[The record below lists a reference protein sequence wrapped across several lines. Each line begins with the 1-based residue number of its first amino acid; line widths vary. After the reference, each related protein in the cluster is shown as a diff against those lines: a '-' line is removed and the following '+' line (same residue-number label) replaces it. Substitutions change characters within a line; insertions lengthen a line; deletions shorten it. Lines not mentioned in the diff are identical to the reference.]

1 MILRN
6 YLQYDFSS
14 KMLKL
19 LSKPQLLE
27 QAGKTTVEQC
37 LIIIVLSL
45 AMVSA
50 VSQPVACVIWKY
62 SSFPLTLQL
71 CNKPKMAIYGR

>member
-37 LIIIVLSL
+37 LIIIVLSM

-50 VSQPVACVIWKY
+50 VSQLVACVIWKY
-62 SSFPLTLQL
+62 SSFPLILQL
-71 CNKPKMAIYGR
+71 CNKPKMAI